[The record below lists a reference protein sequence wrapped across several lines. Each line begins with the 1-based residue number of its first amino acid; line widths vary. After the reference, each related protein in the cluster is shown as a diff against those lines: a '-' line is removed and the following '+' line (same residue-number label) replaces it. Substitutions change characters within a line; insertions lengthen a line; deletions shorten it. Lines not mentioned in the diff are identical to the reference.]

1 LHNWLTLLTR
11 YTNNKPLPKYLS
23 SQIERHFSYYWNNDR
38 LASITHNSEY
48 LQMLPKSLQN
58 QIMNMYLFEDIFFRY
73 RRFFN
78 IYADDS
84 KIGQDLYLDAN
95 SRFLYDFA
103 FGFMPRQFEA
113 TDEDSIIYDEEDEVS
128 EMYFILEG
136 NVGVG
141 YNLMGVGANYQTGT
155 GK

>member
-1 LHNWLTLLTR
+1 
-11 YTNNKPLPKYLS
+11 
-23 SQIERHFSYYWNNDR
+23 
-38 LASITHNSEY
+38 
-48 LQMLPKSLQN
+48 
-58 QIMNMYLFEDIFFRY
+58 MNMYLFEDIFFRY

-141 YNLMGVGANYQTGT
+141 YNLMGVGTNYTTGT
-155 GK
+155 GKKSQ